1 MSSEGD
7 GESNSD
13 RADEDDYDDINID
26 DDVSIEGDGESNSER
41 DDEHIEYIRPEIND
55 NEEMS
60 DDDDDNY
67 ADDNNDD
74 EIIRNYV
81 AEMYSEGEYEYES
94 DEDILSEVDDE
105 SIEEDM
111 MRDRMRWRV
120 QVQANDPGL
129 IKLEI
134 DQADFFFGQ
143 TAFEAFGTDI
153 GNNSCLRNVTLKL
166 HPRRVGLQFY
176 RELAENRSIETLSLG
191 GCSVEDDGILY
202 SLIPFFKNNQA
213 FKCLRAEFRSPNWR
227 KASLQPLAYTLGQFN
242 TLKEFELKC
251 NFYRWWS
258 DRDEAKDVF
267 DALTGHVSLEKI
279 GLLGIVLGRKSC
291 VSLAELLQRPRVNP
305 IAISLIRT
313 TIDDA
318 GVNILSAGFGTNT
331 LTALDV
337 IENVNI
343 TAVGWQSIFDNLKGP
358 TCRLEKLDLSDNFI
372 NDAVVHCIAN
382 ALRNNSYLKTL
393 SLIWLKRNCHDENHR
408 KRGRI
413 TVVGWRDLFSGL
425 LQSPNSTLESL
436 DLSGNSYNDDEI
448 QCLSTALASNSRLRE
463 LQLSCNR
470 DVTATGWE
478 ALATVLRNP
487 NSALER
493 LDLNSNK
500 IDDRTILSFTNAL
513 AVNNKLSQLSLRDED
528 DYGATSAGWQS
539 FSNVLQA
546 PTSVL
551 EQLDLS
557 DNRID
562 DNVLATLANALA
574 NNTML
579 KEMKLC
585 NLQYVTITGWQT
597 FTTVLRSNTL
607 ALEKLDLSGNAMP
620 NRLLS
625 FVAEALANNNTLIE
639 LKFGAFD
646 ERSSTIDYSAFTLIL
661 CNSASIISTYNSN
674 HTLASLIHE
683 YNELKPPV
691 LISLLKI
698 NSENSKSQAAGLKIF
713 KTHFVRRNINL
724 QPFMDMESS
733 ILPVAIAWLTKYE
746 YLNCKGFS
754 LLYRLIRAMPSL
766 LED

>member
-60 DDDDDNY
+60 DDDDDNG
-67 ADDNNDD
+67 DDSDDDKMLSERYLFISGVSNNDD
-74 EIIRNYV
+74 EIMRDYV
-81 AEMYSEGEYEYES
+81 AEGGYEYES
-94 DEDILSEVDDE
+94 DEDLLSEVDDE
-105 SIEEDM
+105 SIDEDM

-120 QVQANDPGL
+120 QVKANDPGL
-129 IKLEI
+129 IKLDI
-134 DQADFFFGQ
+134 DKYSTDFVFGQ
-143 TAFEAFGTDI
+143 RAFEAFGTDI

-191 GCSVEDDGILY
+191 GCCFEDEGILL
-202 SLIPFFKNNQA
+202 SLIPFFKKNQA
-213 FKCLRAEFRSPNWR
+213 FKCLRAQFRSPNWG

-242 TLKEFELKC
+242 TLKEFKLKC
-251 NFYRWWS
+251 YFYRWWS

-291 VSLAELLQRPRVNP
+291 VSLAKLLQRPRVNP

-313 TIDDA
+313 TIDDS
-318 GVNILSAGFGTNT
+318 GVNILSAGFGDNT

-343 TAVGWQSIFDNLKGP
+343 TAVGWQSIFDKLKSP
-358 TCRLEKLDLSDNFI
+358 NCRLEKLDLSNNFI
-372 NDAVVHCIAN
+372 NDAVVHCLAN
-382 ALRNNSYLKTL
+382 ALRSNSYLKTL
-393 SLIWLKRNCHDENHR
+393 SLIWLKRNCRDENHR
-408 KRGRI
+408 KRGSI

-425 LQSPNSTLESL
+425 LQSPNSTMESL

-463 LQLSCNR
+463 LQLSCNL
-470 DVTATGWE
+470 DVTAT
-478 ALATVLRNP
+478 
-487 NSALER
+487 
-493 LDLNSNK
+493 
-500 IDDRTILSFTNAL
+500 
-513 AVNNKLSQLSLRDED
+513 
-528 DYGATSAGWQS
+528 GWQS

-557 DNRID
+557 YNHID
-562 DNVLATLANALA
+562 DNVLATLANVLA
-574 NNTML
+574 NNAML

-585 NLQYVTITGWQT
+585 SLKHDVTITGWQT

-607 ALEKLDLSGNAMP
+607 ALAKLDLSGNAMP

-625 FVAEALANNNTLIE
+625 FIAEALANNN
-639 LKFGAFD
+639 
-646 ERSSTIDYSAFTLIL
+646 
-661 CNSASIISTYNSN
+661 
-674 HTLASLIHE
+674 
-683 YNELKPPV
+683 
-691 LISLLKI
+691 
-698 NSENSKSQAAGLKIF
+698 
-713 KTHFVRRNINL
+713 
-724 QPFMDMESS
+724 
-733 ILPVAIAWLTKYE
+733 
-746 YLNCKGFS
+746 
-754 LLYRLIRAMPSL
+754 
-766 LED
+766 